1 MSERAPLALFAFK
14 RPDLLRQTVEALQ
27 KNAEARE
34 SFLYVFIDG
43 PRRDDEKSKVDEVEA
58 YCRAISGFK
67 QIFIQRQTAN
77 RGLAKS
83 IIAGVTEVVNQ
94 HGQVIVVEDDLV
106 TSPYF
111 LRYMNEALE
120 KYRYQ
125 DQVISIHGYVYP
137 VQDSLPETF
146 FLKGADCWGWAT
158 WARGWKY
165 FESDG
170 RRLLVELKS
179 RGLKKRFDFDGAY
192 PYVKMLEDQIAG
204 RNDSWAIRWNASAF
218 LRDKLTL
225 YPGRSL
231 VHNIG
236 FDSSGTHC
244 ADGAQFDVQLA
255 DRPLQLAD
263 ISVEE
268 SEVAFEKIKKYLVS
282 LSGPDSASR
291 SLPRRFILKLKALF
305 SKL

>member
-1 MSERAPLALFAFK
+1 MSPIALFAFK

-34 SFLYVFIDG
+34 SLLYVFIDG
-43 PRRDDEKSKVDEVEA
+43 PRREDEKAKVDEVEA

-67 QIFIQRQTAN
+67 QVFIQRQSAN
-77 RGLAKS
+77 RGLARS
-83 IIAGVTEVVNQ
+83 IIAGVSEVVNQ

-120 KYRYQ
+120 KYRHQ
-125 DQVISIHGYVYP
+125 EKIISIHGYVYP
-137 VQDSLPETF
+137 VQDTLPETF

-165 FESDG
+165 FEADG
-170 RRLLVELKS
+170 KKLLAELATRK
-179 RGLKKRFDFDGAY
+179 LKKRFDFDGAY

-231 VHNIG
+231 VHNSG

-244 ADGAQFDVQLA
+244 ADGTQFDVQLA
-255 DRPLQLAD
+255 DRPLQLVD
-263 ISVEE
+263 VPIEE
-268 SEVAFEKIKKYLVS
+268 SAEAFAKIKKYLVS
-282 LSGPDSASR
+282 LSGPDSASL
-291 SLPRRFILKLKALF
+291 SFSRRFILKLKTLF